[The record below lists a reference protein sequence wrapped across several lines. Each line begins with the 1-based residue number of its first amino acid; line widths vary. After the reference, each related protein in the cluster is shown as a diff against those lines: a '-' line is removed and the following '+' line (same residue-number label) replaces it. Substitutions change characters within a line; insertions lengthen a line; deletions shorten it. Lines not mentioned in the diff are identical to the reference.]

1 MTRTV
6 LIAALTP
13 GAFLKLAKEGDGN
26 EKTGELQMLEVSRKE
41 AQQSVAVAED
51 ARGVSRLRQ
60 SLFVFWYCCIY
71 EPIATGLRFAHLV
84 IIFLPVI
91 VTLPAVWF
99 GPRNKD
105 RNGLRTGTL
114 WWYGF
119 LVKSMERAG
128 PAFIKVSLVS
138 SYH

>member
-1 MTRTV
+1 MTRAV

-13 GAFLKLAKEGDGN
+13 GAFLELAREGNGDK
-26 EKTGELQMLEVSRKE
+26 KTAELQMLEVSRKE
-41 AQQSVAVAED
+41 VQQSVAVAED
-51 ARGVSRLRQ
+51 AHGVSRLRQ
-60 SLFVFWYCCIY
+60 SLFAFWYCYIY

-91 VTLPAVWF
+91 VTLPAVWL
-99 GPRNKD
+99 GSKTKGRND
-105 RNGLRTGTL
+105 LRTGTL

-128 PAFIKVSLVS
+128 PAFIKVGRAI
-138 SYH
+138 SYP